1 MSNVNKAL
9 AVLAALAFFLP
20 FVSFSC
26 STSGLAGISGNRAAP
41 TFSFDVTG
49 AKLVQCYLNP
59 CSPKDLFASKLG
71 PWSQYIPN
79 EDVPAAAK
87 IGGRDGKDVG
97 LNFLLFAAIA
107 AVVAVVVLFFKARGG
122 ELLSGV

>member
-26 STSGLAGISGNRAAP
+26 SSSGLAGIAGNSVSP
-41 TFSFDVTG
+41 KLSFDVTG
-49 AKLVQCYLNP
+49 AKLVQCYLSP

-71 PWSQYIPN
+71 PLAQYMPDSEIPGS
-79 EDVPAAAK
+79 AK

-97 LNFLLFAAIA
+97 LNFLLFGAIA
-107 AVVAVVVLFFKARGG
+107 
-122 ELLSGV
+122 